1 MQYNNDNTVI
11 LDDVKDHILLCSEQ
25 LHTQITTLL
34 LLKEAV
40 TFLWHYGKLQ
50 HGAGWQS
57 DQHCA

>member
-40 TFLWHYGKLQ
+40 TLL
-50 HGAGWQS
+50 
-57 DQHCA
+57 